1 MDIKYN
7 ITSGLMESCKMSMAL
22 ATTARDLEDDSIKK
36 MSMSM
41 SAKIKQKLK

>member
-1 MDIKYN
+1 
-7 ITSGLMESCKMSMAL
+7 MSMAL

-36 MSMSM
+36 FFMTM